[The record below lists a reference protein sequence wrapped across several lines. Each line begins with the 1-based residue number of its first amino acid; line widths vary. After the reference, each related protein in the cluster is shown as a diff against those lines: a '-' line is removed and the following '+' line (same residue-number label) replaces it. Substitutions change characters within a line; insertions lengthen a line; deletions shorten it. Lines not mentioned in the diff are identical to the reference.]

1 MNEMTN
7 VFKIFNQLQSTSKKT
22 EKIDI
27 LKANER
33 NILFT
38 DTLKWLLNPFVI
50 TGIST
55 KKLNKP
61 VKYDTTPIQTWQD
74 MMLYL
79 ETNNTGRDTDIAI
92 VQGFIR
98 LQPEEHKEYY
108 SQLVTKSLKLG
119 IDAKTVNSVYGKGF
133 IPVFDV
139 QLGTPLDKVKLKG
152 NEYIYISQKMNG
164 TRCVYY
170 NGRLYSRSGKEF
182 TGLDHIIADIQK
194 FNLPNL
200 VFDGELIRK
209 NIDGKSDSENFQIG
223 TGIANSKDTDKTCL
237 EYVIFDCLPKNEF
250 VAGESLSKYGER
262 KKYLVDIIAKK
273 IKDNDIK
280 NLRIVP
286 MWYEGTDHL
295 QIQKWLEYAEN
306 TDKEGCMVQFDT
318 TYKCKRT
325 KELIKVKCFYD
336 CDLKCIDIEQGTGKN
351 ANTLGA
357 IICEYKGNIV
367 KVGSG
372 FTDEQRN
379 YYWNNPDEIVGKI
392 ITVKYKEETKNK
404 DGSYSLQFPVFQ
416 TVRFDKA
423 EPNI

>member
-1 MNEMTN
+1 MNN
-7 VFKIFNQLQSTSKKT
+7 VFKIFNQLQSTSKKN
-22 EKIDI
+22 EKIAI
-27 LKANER
+27 LKENE
-33 NILFT
+33 NNSLFT

-55 KKLNKP
+55 KKLNKS
-61 VKYDTTPIQTWQD
+61 VNYDTTPIQTWQD

-92 VQGFIR
+92 VQGFIS
-98 LQPEEHKEYY
+98 LQPEEHREYY
-108 SQLVTKSLKLG
+108 KQLITKSLKLG
-119 IDAKTVNSVYGKGF
+119 IDAKTVNSIYGKNF
-133 IPVFDV
+133 VPVFDV

-152 NEYIYISQKMNG
+152 NEYIYISQKLNG
-164 TRCVYY
+164 CRCVSI
-170 NGRLYSRSGKEF
+170 GDKLFTRSGKEY
-182 TGLDHIIADIQK
+182 TGLDHIVSDIQK
-194 FNLPNL
+194 LNLPDI

-209 NIDGKSDSENFQIG
+209 NTDGKSDSENFQIG
-223 TGIANSKDTDKTCL
+223 AGIANSKDTDKSCL
-237 EYVIFDCLPKNEF
+237 EYVIFDWLYATAF
-250 VAGESLSKYGER
+250 MFGESKTKYGQR
-262 KKYLVDIIAKK
+262 KKYLVDEIAKK
-273 IKDNDIK
+273 IKENNIK

-286 MWYEGTDHL
+286 MWYEGTDHS

-306 TDKEGCMVQFDT
+306 TDKEGVILNLDT

-336 CDLKCIDIEQGTGKN
+336 CDLKCFDVEQGTGKN

-357 IICEYKGNIV
+357 ILCEYKGNIV

-379 YYWNNPDEIVGKI
+379 YYWNNSDKIIGKI
-392 ITVKYKEETKNK
+392 VTVKYKEETQNK

-416 TVRFDKA
+416 TVRFDKT